1 VKKGRKEEI
10 VSEKRQKNPWDVNLV
25 ILKEGEGIS
34 FWKGEK

>member
-10 VSEKRQKNPWDVNLV
+10 VSEKRQKYPWGVNLV
-25 ILKEGEGIS
+25 ILKEREGIS